1 MILAVEDAY
10 SKLVVLPY
18 VEVGISFVAFLFRL
32 DTDWCCMAIA
42 WSQFF
47 SEFVVVVWEVTMA
60 KTLEGL

>member
-47 SEFVVVVWEVTMA
+47 CEFVVVVWEVTMA